1 MTADLT
7 TDPQVVPDPAPAALS
22 DLIRAGAWRR
32 AAATASV
39 LGESADLVDALQ
51 TLRVVQDEIR
61 ARRYPAAR
69 QQLAAYASVAD
80 SLTHPL
86 AAELRLYV
94 HPGEVMQALDALE
107 AQRRADDPAAL
118 RGALAGALAQPLTR
132 AEALNALGVLH
143 AMLGDEAQAREALTA
158 AREADPGHYRALTNL
173 GNLDM
178 EAGRFAQAEA
188 IYREVLALEPDYDG
202 GHHNLGVAVRRQGR
216 VAEGVRHIR
225 HGQRLAMKRSR
236 EDTRAEA
243 KEQLSRTPA
252 LKYLRFVLLAVAAL
266 VIFLVLRG
274 AGS

>member
-1 MTADLT
+1 MTAGT
-7 TDPQVVPDPAPAALS
+7 PPAPPAAPATLG
-22 DLIRAGAWRR
+22 DLIRAGEWRR
-32 AAATASV
+32 AAATANV

-69 QQLAAYASVAD
+69 QQLAAYREAAGT
-80 SLTHPL
+80 LTHPL
-86 AAELRLYV
+86 AGDLRLYV
-94 HPGEVMQALDALE
+94 HPDEVSRALDALE
-107 AQRRADDPAAL
+107 AQRRTDDPAAL
-118 RGALAGALAQPLTR
+118 RAALEGALAQPLTR

-178 EAGRFAQAEA
+178 EAGRFAEAEA
-188 IYREVLALEPDYDG
+188 IYREVLTLAPEYDG

-225 HGQRLAMKRSR
+225 QGQRLSMKRSR

-243 KEQLSRTPA
+243 KEQLSRTPG
-252 LKYLRFVLLAVAAL
+252 LKYLRFLLLAAAAL
-266 VIFLVLRG
+266 IIFLALRG
-274 AGS
+274 AGG